1 MWKIGTTTIFK
12 EIKHIHPSYIAL
24 IRTGGFYRVYGRD
37 AYILSNLFEY
47 KIKQAEDT
55 VSCGFPTKAISKVIA
70 RLENKKINY
79 MVMDS
84 RDSYNIEEKMDFN
97 NLNTYDKQYEIS
109 KIFVN
114 NQRRIENIYEYLT
127 KNAKKENLK
136 ILLREMEELI
146 NAKGKI

>member
-1 MWKIGTTTIFK
+1 
-12 EIKHIHPSYIAL
+12 
-24 IRTGGFYRVYGRD
+24 
-37 AYILSNLFEY
+37 
-47 KIKQAEDT
+47 
-55 VSCGFPTKAISKVIA
+55 
-70 RLENKKINY
+70 
-79 MVMDS
+79 MDS

>member
-1 MWKIGTTTIFK
+1 M
-12 EIKHIHPSYIAL
+12 
-24 IRTGGFYRVYGRD
+24 GGFYRVYGRD

-47 KIKQAEDT
+47 KIKQEEDN

-84 RDSYNIEEKMDFN
+84 RDNYNIEEKMDYK

-109 KIFVN
+109 KIYVN
-114 NQRRIENIYEYLT
+114 NQRRIENIYEYLSE
-127 KNAKKENLK
+127 NSKKENLK
-136 ILLREMEELI
+136 ILLKEMEELI